1 MWHNALMTRAG
12 FLRAWLALTT
22 ISGLL
27 AAAPKS
33 GTGLSLPLHFEP
45 RNGGFV
51 ARQAA
56 FGLTVTSSGFDIYPR
71 NASPLKVE
79 WLGASRDAT
88 LSGLD
93 ALPGHSNYY
102 SGTDPSKWSLGV
114 PHFARVQIKSVYPGI
129 DVVLYEAE
137 GAVEYDFV
145 VAPGYLPD
153 PIRLKVVG
161 AKSMGINEAGDLT
174 IEAEGGANL
183 RHQRPR
189 CYQIKN
195 EKRVEIPSWYKKNSE
210 DVVTVE
216 TGPFD
221 HSVPLTVDPKLVFSS
236 YYGGSGSETA
246 MGVALDGS
254 SSIYLTGTAT
264 SGDLPSRQ
272 GSRNGEIDVYVA
284 KINQLTRTIDY
295 STYFGGSVDADFP
308 SAITADAAGNV
319 YVTGT
324 PGGPDFPLINPI
336 RSNYTPLTAFLTK
349 LTPSG
354 TLAYSTFLGGTNGT
368 IARSVAVDGFGNAY
382 VAGTTSSA
390 DFPAINGYQARHS
403 PATDAF
409 LVKVNPAGSALLFA
423 SVFGGDQTDFGN
435 QVSLDPSGNIIVTGT
450 TNSRDFPLLNSVVPV
465 PDAAQPKAMAFVTK
479 FNPAGTTLI
488 FSTLLGEGDA
498 ASAEN
503 TFGRGVTTDSS
514 GNVYVVGTTGARNF
528 PLISPIQRS
537 IPLDNCFLARLSPTG
552 ALTYS
557 TLLGGSLSD
566 DCYGVAVDG
575 SRRIWVAGTT
585 NSRTTP
591 LVDALFPDTSSYST
605 NVIFQIASD
614 GSSIQFSTFFGSRQG
629 QVFPSNIAIDGIGDV
644 YLAGTSVIPDVPLVD
659 PLTTPKTPRAYVS
672 RISGQSQCT
681 YTLGPPVP
689 AVLPVAGGT
698 GSMTVTTQPGCYWN
712 AVGNSLL
719 MRMGDGLSQGGD
731 GLWTDGRGPGQFTYT
746 VGTGEGPD
754 RVFDVIAAGKRVT
767 ITQQGYGCS
776 LELNPAQR
784 NFTPA
789 GGPGSFLTGG
799 TSGCFF
805 APVVSASWITI
816 TSGPTSGP
824 IGEVAYTISQ
834 NSTGTA
840 RTGTIT
846 VNGVLHRINQGGT
859 YVTVGLNP
867 AVLNLTGLSSGP
879 NIAVTT
885 NGPWVVS
892 SNRPWLVVSFP
903 FGKMGTGNGI
913 IGLSV
918 EANTS
923 STPRTGAITV
933 NTQTIPVTQ
942 GPAGLLTF
950 DPPSV
955 NVPAA
960 GGSGTVRVTTNY
972 PDYSWFP
979 RSQIFWASVSGAG
992 YGSGS
997 FNYTVQENKTTA
1009 PRTTEITLEDFRYTI
1024 TQAAAAVVP
1033 TPVSTGLHFVPV
1045 NPCRVVDTREN
1056 PGEFGKPSLAGGV
1069 PRAFRIPYA
1078 NCQVTIAAKA
1088 YSLNVTVVPKAPLG
1102 YLTIWPTGAV
1112 QPLVSTLN
1120 SVDGRVKANAA
1131 IVPAGVDG
1139 AVSVFATGDTDLV
1152 IDVNGYFIDFGTQ
1165 PAELAFYPVAP
1176 CRVVDTRNAAGP
1188 LGGPAIGTAPR
1199 DFSPRLSNCNIP
1211 ASARAYSLNAT
1222 VVPNG
1227 PLGYLTLWPAGS
1239 ARPLVSTLNAGGGGI
1254 VANAAIVLAGTNG
1267 FVSAY
1272 GSSSTHLVLDINGY
1286 FAPPGA
1292 ANAMRFFPIAPCR
1305 LLDTRNPTAS
1315 LGGPILAGSQ
1325 ARNFPLLSGACNILD
1340 TARAYSLNATVVPET
1355 ALGYLTLWPTA
1366 ESQPLVSTL
1375 NALDDPI
1382 VANAAIVPAGLLG
1395 AVSAFVTNRTHL
1407 ILDTNGYFAP

>member
-12 FLRAWLALTT
+12 FLLAWLALTT
-22 ISGLL
+22 IGDSLK
-27 AAAPKS
+27 AAPKS
-33 GTGLSLPLHFEP
+33 ETGLSLPLHFEP

-71 NASPLKVE
+71 DAAPLKVE
-79 WLGASRDAT
+79 WLGSSRDAT

-93 ALPGHSNYY
+93 SLPGHSNYY
-102 SGTDPSKWSLGV
+102 SGKDPSKWSLGV
-114 PHFARVQIKSVYPGI
+114 PHFARVHIKSVYPGI

-161 AKSMGINEAGDLT
+161 AKSMGIDEAGDLT

-189 CYQIKN
+189 CYQMKN
-195 EKRVEIPSWYKKNSE
+195 GKRIDIRSWYKKSAE
-210 DVVTVE
+210 DVVTVAMAS
-216 TGPFD
+216 FD

-236 YYGGSGSETA
+236 YYGGSGADSA
-246 MGVALDGS
+246 LGVAVDGLGF
-254 SSIYLTGTAT
+254 IYLTGTAT
-264 SGDLPSRQ
+264 SADLPSKQ
-272 GSRNGEIDVYVA
+272 GSRNGESDIYVA
-284 KINQLTRTIDY
+284 KINQVTRTVVY
-295 STYFGGSVDADFP
+295 STYLGGSADGDYP
-308 SAITADAAGNV
+308 SAITADAVGNV

-336 RSNYTPLTAFLTK
+336 RSNYTALTAFLTK

-368 IARSVAVDGFGNAY
+368 VSRSVAVDSSGNAY
-382 VAGTTSSA
+382 VAGTTGSA
-390 DFPAINGYQARHS
+390 DFPAINGYQARH
-403 PATDAF
+403 PGADVF
-409 LVKVNPAGSALLFA
+409 LVKVNPAGSAVVFA

-435 QVSLDPSGNIIVTGT
+435 QVALDPSGNIIVTGT
-450 TNSRDFPLLNSVVPV
+450 TNSRDFPLVNSVLPS
-465 PDAAQPKAMAFVTK
+465 PAAAQPKAMAFVTK
-479 FNPAGTTLI
+479 FNPAGNTI
-488 FSTLLGEGDA
+488 VFSTLLGEDDA
-498 ASAEN
+498 TSPEN

-528 PLISPIQRS
+528 PLINPIQRS

-552 ALTYS
+552 GLTYS
-557 TLLGGSLSD
+557 TLLGGSLSEE
-566 DCYGVAVDG
+566 CYGVAVDS

-585 NSRTTP
+585 MARAIP
-591 LVDALFPDTSSYST
+591 LVDALIFDTYSRVT
-605 NVIFQIASD
+605 NLIFQIASD
-614 GSSIQFSTFFGSRQG
+614 GASILFSTFLGSDQG
-629 QVFPSNIAIDGIGDV
+629 QVSPSNIAMDLSGDL
-644 YLAGTSVIPDVPLVD
+644 YLAGSISVSGFPLSN
-659 PLTTPKTPRAYVS
+659 PLITPKAQGAYVS

-681 YTLGPPVP
+681 YTVGPPVP
-689 AVLPVAGGT
+689 AVLPASGGT

-712 AVGNSLL
+712 AVSTSLL
-719 MRMGDGLSQGGD
+719 LIGDGLKQESPGSS
-731 GLWTDGRGPGQFTYT
+731 WADGRGSGQFTYT

-754 RVFDVIAAGKRVT
+754 RVFEVMAAGKGVA
-767 ITQQGYGCS
+767 ITQQGYGCN
-776 LELNPAQR
+776 LELNPAQL

-805 APVVSASWITI
+805 APVVSAPWITI

-824 IGEVAYTISQ
+824 YGEVAYTISQ
-834 NSTGTA
+834 NSTGTV

-846 VNGVLHRINQGGT
+846 VNGVPHRINQGGT

-867 AVLNLTGLSSGP
+867 AVLNLTGLESGP
-879 NIAVTT
+879 TISVTT

-892 SNRPWLVVSFP
+892 SNRPWLNLVP
-903 FGKMGTGNGI
+903 GRNMGTGNGTI
-913 IGLSV
+913 LVFV
-918 EANTS
+918 EANPN

-950 DPPSV
+950 DPPSA

-972 PDYSWFP
+972 PGYSWFP
-979 RSQIFWASVSGAG
+979 RSEIFWATVSGAG

-997 FNYTVQENKTTA
+997 FSYTVQENKTTA
-1009 PRTTEITLEDFRYTI
+1009 ARTTEITLENFRYTI
-1024 TQAAAAVVP
+1024 SQAAAAVIP
-1033 TPVSTGLHFVPV
+1033 TPTSSGLHFVSV
-1045 NPCRVVDTREN
+1045 NPCRLVDTREN
-1056 PGEFGKPSLAGGV
+1056 LGEFGKPSFAAGV
-1069 PRAFRIPYA
+1069 ARAFRIPA
-1078 NCQVTIAAKA
+1078 GNCQITPAAKA

-1152 IDVNGYFIDFGTQ
+1152 IDINGYFIDFGTQ
-1165 PAELAFYPVAP
+1165 PAELAFYPVTP

-1188 LGGPAIGTAPR
+1188 LGGPAIGTASR
-1199 DFSPRLSNCNIP
+1199 DFSPLLSNCNIP
-1211 ASARAYSLNAT
+1211 SSARAYSLNAT

-1267 FVSAY
+1267 FISAY

-1305 LLDTRNPTAS
+1305 LLDTRNPAAS

-1325 ARNFPLLSGACNILD
+1325 ARDFPLLSGTCNILG

-1355 ALGYLTLWPTA
+1355 ALGYLTLWPAA
-1366 ESQPLVSTL
+1366 EAQPLVSTL